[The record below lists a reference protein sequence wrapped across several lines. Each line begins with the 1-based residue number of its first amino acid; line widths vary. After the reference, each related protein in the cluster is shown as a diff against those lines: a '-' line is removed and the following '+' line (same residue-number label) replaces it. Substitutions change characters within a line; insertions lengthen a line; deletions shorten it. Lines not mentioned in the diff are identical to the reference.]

1 MDFAQQVV
9 LIVLTAALS
18 TLLIPLIFRWIDWS
32 REKREKDLETQ
43 RNLQQ
48 IRFEADLARQSKI
61 IDAQDA
67 LLNNL
72 SQQLWRFRYLAM
84 AVSLYPP
91 SDDFARSQEAAKSY
105 DEDSWDVFNKVRV
118 SISESRRLVSE
129 RAYADLLDFYRNVM
143 VPFDKDTVKEVIRT
157 KDGYDKLNRCIYDVF
172 TVKVEEVIYRLS
184 KEVQLTAAHMRDQ
197 HNP

>member
-1 MDFAQQVV
+1 MDFAQQIV
-9 LIVLTAALS
+9 LIVLTAVLS

-43 RNLQQ
+43 RNRQQ
-48 IRFEADLARQSKI
+48 KRFEADLARQSKI

-91 SDDFARSQEAAKSY
+91 GGDYAGSQEAAESY

-129 RAYADLLDFYRNVM
+129 RAYADLLDFYGNVM
-143 VPFDKDTVKEVIRT
+143 VPFDKDIVKEVIRT
-157 KDGYDKLNRCIYDVF
+157 KDGYDRLNRYIYDVF
-172 TVKVEEVIYRLS
+172 TIKVEEVIYRLS
-184 KEVQLTAAHMRDQ
+184 KEVQLTADQMRDQ